1 MEIKSCHTLAPDKE
15 LSEGGDEGWEESEE
29 SEAEVDHLR
38 LPRLSADFRPFDGY
52 NFVRNDQ
59 MNETIAPSDLPHR
72 EASNGGFSSLL
83 ASSEQKLALRIP
95 KF

>member
-15 LSEGGDEGWEESEE
+15 LSEGGDEGGEE

-59 MNETIAPSDLPHR
+59 MNETMAPSDLPHR
-72 EASNGGFSSLL
+72 DASNGGISSLL
-83 ASSEQKLALRIP
+83 ASSEQKLAP
-95 KF
+95 NS